1 MILYQGEAMCNAKRF
16 YAELLLVKLRYC
28 WNSSRFVIGTK
39 LHVMW
44 ATSVQISALDMQK
57 ELHLVSLVGI
67 MIDCSRI
74 PTILSNTCKLN
85 LFLYSVYLLPFLEFA
100 SFVVS
105 SPKDDC
111 HDYHE
116 EKRHHWNIL
125 DQHKFTIALK
135 QK

>member
-1 MILYQGEAMCNAKRF
+1 MRKILI
-16 YAELLLVKLRYC
+16 LLAKLRYC
-28 WNSSRFVIGTK
+28 WNSSR
-39 LHVMW
+39 L
-44 ATSVQISALDMQK
+44 K

-67 MIDCSRI
+67 MIV
-74 PTILSNTCKLN
+74 PTFLSNTFKLN
-85 LFLYSVYLLPFLEFA
+85 VFLYSVYLLLFPEFA